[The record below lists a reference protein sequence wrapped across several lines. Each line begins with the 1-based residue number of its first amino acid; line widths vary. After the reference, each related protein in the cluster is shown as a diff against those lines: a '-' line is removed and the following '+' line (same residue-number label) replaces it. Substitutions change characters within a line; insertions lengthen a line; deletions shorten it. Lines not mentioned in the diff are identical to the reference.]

1 MVAVLS
7 FWIVIQ
13 LIALAALPLTWHL
26 CSRLPDRGYALAKPL
41 GLLLVTYL
49 LWLGASFGFLRNSL
63 GGIVLA
69 LLFVAAVSTWLLW
82 RNGSGAQL
90 LAWLRENRRLIV
102 ITEVLFAVALALLA
116 YYRSFDPAISA
127 TEKPMELMFLN
138 SVLRSERFP
147 PLDGWL
153 SGYSISYYYFGYV
166 MLAVL
171 TQLSGLAPAF
181 SFNVGLATWFAL
193 IAISAF
199 SVGYNQIGRAH
210 V

>member
-7 FWIVIQ
+7 FWIVLQ

-26 CSRLPDRGYALAKPL
+26 CRRLPDRGYALAKPL

-69 LLFVAAVSTWLLW
+69 LLLVVAVSAWLLW
-82 RNGSGAQL
+82 RDGSSAAL
-90 LAWLRENRRLIV
+90 LDWLRQNRRLII
-102 ITEVLFAVALALLA
+102 ITEVLFAVALAVLA
-116 YYRSFDPAISA
+116 YYRAFDPAIAA

-147 PLDGWL
+147 PLDAWL
-153 SGYSISYYYFGYV
+153 SGYSISYYY
-166 MLAVL
+166 
-171 TQLSGLAPAF
+171 LS
-181 SFNVGLATWFAL
+181 L
-193 IAISAF
+193 IHISEPTRP
-199 SVGYNQIGRAH
+199 Y
-210 V
+210 